1 MADHQTIRGAATH
14 PEFQGSVHA
23 EAGGQVFVYRGG
35 LDFDGSA
42 ELVVVRGP
50 NVVLEVLD
58 ASAMAARDRPL
69 PAEAVAGHSAVHV
82 ELRPAAAKRLAALLL
97 APHESNRI
105 G

>member
-14 PEFQGSVHA
+14 PEFRGAVHA
-23 EAGGQVFVYRGG
+23 EAGGQVFVYHGG

-58 ASAMAARDRPL
+58 ASAMAARDR
-69 PAEAVAGHSAVHV
+69 EG
-82 ELRPAAAKRLAALLL
+82 RQ
-97 APHESNRI
+97 
-105 G
+105 